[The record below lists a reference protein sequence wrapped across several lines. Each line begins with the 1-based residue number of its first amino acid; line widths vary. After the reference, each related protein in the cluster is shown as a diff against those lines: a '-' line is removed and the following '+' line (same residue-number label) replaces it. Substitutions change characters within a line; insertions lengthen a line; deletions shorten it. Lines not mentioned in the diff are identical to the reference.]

1 MAQRNS
7 DAAAAPRQPLTAPKP
22 QADDAQTARSKGAE
36 AYQQHKQQQKLV
48 KKAEREVAQSEAEI
62 TRLEQLIAQMEE
74 QFADPAKAS
83 DMQFIEKYTEAKRL
97 LDEENNRWMQLSE
110 RLEELLSQQ

>member
-1 MAQRNS
+1 M
-7 DAAAAPRQPLTAPKP
+7 
-22 QADDAQTARSKGAE
+22 
-36 AYQQHKQQQKLV
+36 
-48 KKAEREVAQSEAEI
+48 AQSEAEI

>member
-1 MAQRNS
+1 
-7 DAAAAPRQPLTAPKP
+7 
-22 QADDAQTARSKGAE
+22 
-36 AYQQHKQQQKLV
+36 
-48 KKAEREVAQSEAEI
+48 
-62 TRLEQLIAQMEE
+62 MEE